1 MYILYTHICM
11 AEFVRTECK
20 NSRASYVINHNKIRQ
35 VIIYAIASVLNTNPS
50 ADTTVANCDCL
61 FPIS

>member
-1 MYILYTHICM
+1 M